1 MPNLVYNKKATW
13 NFEILEKLEAGV
25 QLHGHE
31 VKSLR
36 GKQGSLDGA
45 YIIIR
50 GGEAFLI
57 GAHIPPFQAA
67 NMPKGYDPYRNRKLL
82 LSKKQL
88 AKLAGQEA
96 TKGLT
101 IVPISLYTKGR
112 NIKLEVAVGKGKKQH
127 DKRQSLKNKDAKRD
141 IDRIMKT
148 ER

>member
-13 NFEILEKLEAGV
+13 NFELLEKLEAGV
-25 QLHGHE
+25 QLHGYE

-57 GAHIPPFQAA
+57 GAHIPPFQAS
-67 NMPKGYDPYRNRKLL
+67 NTPKGYDPYRNRKLL

-88 AKLAGQEA
+88 AKLSGQEA

-112 NIKLEVAVGKGKKQH
+112 NIKLEVAVGKGKKKH
-127 DKRQSLKNKDAKRD
+127 DKRESLKKKDAKRD
-141 IDRIMKT
+141 IDRIMKGD
-148 ER
+148 R